1 MDLIC
6 WLADSLFCLLDDSK
20 FQKLLTQ
27 QTFSEMTPYLVAKN
41 EVAMHMV
48 LSSSIRGLLSAVC
61 RRMTHLHNIS
71 QRAILFYERNQSNAN
86 DANVP
91 SGQRGASQPL
101 SLRQAYQKMM
111 RCTSTSLIDVP
122 KFDEL
127 LTTLGADIRKKY
139 SDSFAELGKRA
150 TEAAK
155 QQQQQNPNA
164 AKVNAGEEAIKR
176 AQTHCELNMLLAG
189 SPPSS
194 FFLVVEKFF
203 KEDLT
208 KFRTHCNPSKLF
220 FADYNILEVDD
231 ESKALTARRQRGVRV
246 DLFKRDEIFCNKGA
260 DDPEA
265 LPWRRCVRCASVM
278 EDASIAATMP
288 GIIFLLSQQRNCCCG
303 GRLAILPKGEL
314 VG

>member
-20 FQKLLTQ
+20 FQKLLTA
-27 QTFSEMTPYLVAKN
+27 QTFSEMTPYLFAKN
-41 EVAMHMV
+41 EVALHMV

-61 RRMTHLHNIS
+61 RRMIHLHSIS
-71 QRAILFYERNQSNAN
+71 QRAILFYERNGSEPNIQSG
-86 DANVP
+86 
-91 SGQRGASQPL
+91 SKGGAPPL

-111 RCTSTSLIDVP
+111 RCTSTSLIDVQ

-127 LTTLGADIRKKY
+127 LTTLGTDIRKKY
-139 SDSFAELGKRA
+139 SESFAELGKRMA
-150 TEAAK
+150 NEAAK
-155 QQQQQNPNA
+155 QQQQNPNA
-164 AKVNAGEEAIKR
+164 AKTNAGEDAIKR
-176 AQTHCELNMLLAG
+176 AQTHCELTMLLAG
-189 SPPSS
+189 SPPSP

-208 KFRTHCNPSKLF
+208 KFRTHCNPAKLF

-246 DLFKRDEIFCNKGA
+246 DLFKRDEIFCNKVTG
-260 DDPEA
+260 DQEA

-278 EDASIAATMP
+278 EDASVTATMP
-288 GIIFLLSQQRNCCCG
+288 GIVFLLSQQRNCCCG

-314 VG
+314 IG